1 MLRVRLLECLA
12 ADQARLRQ
20 VAATDLA
27 ADVPGCPDWTV
38 ADLVRHVAVTYL
50 HKVECMRT
58 GRIPSSWPPDVSAE
72 EPLPLFDRACRAL
85 DAEFD
90 GRDPAALAPTW
101 YDPDQTV
108 GFWLRRMAQETV
120 IHRVDAEL
128 AIGRSVAEIPADLAT
143 DGIDEVLRLFLG
155 YRSRRWPE
163 DFAEVLPGSAVEIL
177 ATAGPAS
184 WLVRLGPDGATV
196 ASDRA
201 AALAATVPVAS
212 AGNATAGPASSA
224 TAGPA
229 SSATAGP
236 SGNATAGPSGT
247 ATAGP
252 AATVSASPDR
262 MLLWLWRRHD
272 DDAIAWSGDRA
283 AVDRLRLALAPATR

>member
-1 MLRVRLLECLA
+1 MRLLECLA

-27 ADVPGCPDWTV
+27 AAVPACPDWTV

-85 DAEFD
+85 GTEFD

-108 GFWLRRMAQETV
+108 GFWLRRMTQETV
-120 IHRVDAEL
+120 IHRVDMEL
-128 AIGRSVAEIPADLAT
+128 ATGRSVAEIPADLAT

-163 DFAEVLPGSAVEIL
+163 DFAEVLPESAVEIL
-177 ATAGPAS
+177 AAAGPAS
-184 WLVRLGPDGATV
+184 WLVRLGPEGATV
-196 ASDRA
+196 APDRA
-201 AALAATVPVAS
+201 VALGATIPAAPSRSAS
-212 AGNATAGPASSA
+212 
-224 TAGPA
+224 
-229 SSATAGP
+229 
-236 SGNATAGPSGT
+236 
-247 ATAGP
+247 AGP

-262 MLLWLWRRHD
+262 MLLWLWRRRA
-272 DDAIAWSGDRA
+272 DDAIGWSGDRA